1 MEDTK
6 RAHRYRLCP
15 TEAQRIMFARTFG
28 CCRYVWNWALSMR
41 NDVYKQSNGE
51 VRLDYSDLA
60 GYMAFMKGDPSTE
73 WLREVDSIALQ
84 QTLRD
89 MDQSFKNHFSNP
101 GHFGLPR
108 YKSKKNPKKSYR
120 TQFVSSNIL
129 VIDGAVKIPK
139 IGWVKARTNE
149 GNMPKGRITS
159 ATASITSTGKY
170 FISVLCEEKLAVKP
184 NCGGVIG
191 IDMNISDGEF
201 MVDSDG
207 HKTAAPKPLRD
218 SLDKLRRSQ
227 RSLSRKH
234 KGSKGYAANK
244 RIIALEYEKA
254 SNIREDFLN
263 KQALRI
269 CRENQT
275 VCFETLGVKEMMGK
289 DTRAQARS
297 FSDSAI
303 AAFIAK
309 VESKSKEYGTT
320 ISKVSPYFASSQLCF
335 GCGHKNPAVK
345 DTRVRKWDCPVCG
358 AHHDRDVNAAKNILR
373 EGLRTLNEGSAG
385 SAAPLKKPDSQ
396 AIGNRLPGTAY
407 GVSPVAPAGG
417 GSLGS
422 GLASSVES
430 GIPNLKSP
438 KGE

>member
-1 MEDTK
+1 MEDIK
-6 RAHRYRLCP
+6 RAHKYRLCP
-15 TEAQRIMFARTFG
+15 TEAQRMMLAKTFG

-51 VRLDYSDLA
+51 VRLNYGALA
-60 GYMAFMKGDPSTE
+60 GFMAFMKGDE
-73 WLREVDSIALQ
+73 RMAWLKEVDSIALQ
-84 QTLRD
+84 QALRD
-89 MDQSFKNHFSNP
+89 LEQAFKNHFSNP

-108 YKSKKNPKKSYR
+108 YKSKKNPKKAYR
-120 TQFVSSNIL
+120 TQLVGFNIL

-149 GNMPKGRITS
+149 GNIPKGKITN
-159 ATASITSTGKY
+159 ATVSVTSTGKY
-170 FISVLCEEKLAVKP
+170 FVSVLCEEKLAVKP
-184 NCGGVIG
+184 NCGGVVG

-201 MVDSDG
+201 MVDSNG
-207 HKTAAPKPLRD
+207 GKTAAPKPLRK

-227 RSLSRKH
+227 RALSRKH

-254 SNIREDFLN
+254 ANIREDFLN

-275 VCFETLGVKEMMGK
+275 VCFETLGVKEMIGS

-303 AAFIAK
+303 AAFVTK
-309 VESKSKEYGTT
+309 VENKSKEYGTT
-320 ISKVSPYFASSQLCF
+320 IAKVSPYFASSQLCF
-335 GCGHKNPAVK
+335 DCGHKNPDVK
-345 DTRVRKWDCPVCG
+345 DTRVRKWKCPVCG
-358 AHHDRDVNAAKNILR
+358 AYHDRDVNAAKNILR
-373 EGLRTLNEGSAG
+373 EGLRILNEGSAG

-396 AIGNRLPGTAY
+396 SIDSRLAGTAY

-438 KGE
+438 FGD